1 MANDRTSTESAGSS
15 RIGGARNGAA
25 AGSPA
30 PGFTVV
36 ELLVVLA
43 IVVILATLLAPAYNG
58 ARTESIAVSCGSNL
72 HHIGVGFGA
81 FRAQRPVKDAGDTR
95 GSGPYPPSDFWP
107 GIPGTMIADWNLFV
121 CPAETKL
128 ATNSSVLE
136 FHSQEGWSVPFG
148 PSDCCQVHVGPGP
161 AWGGGSDYP
170 PTPVGATD
178 YGFEDIGGPGSSSH
192 GDADFNDAV
201 IRIYDGADEAFL
213 IAGSAG
219 YSNSIW
225 SNGKLLYQIP
235 SIFGR
240 VNPPVRFQLPE
251 GKTNYGY

>member
-1 MANDRTSTESAGSS
+1 
-15 RIGGARNGAA
+15 
-25 AGSPA
+25 
-30 PGFTVV
+30 
-36 ELLVVLA
+36 
-43 IVVILATLLAPAYNG
+43 
-58 ARTESIAVSCGSNL
+58 
-72 HHIGVGFGA
+72 
-81 FRAQRPVKDAGDTR
+81 QRPVKDAGDTR

-107 GIPGTMIADWNLFV
+107 GIPGTMVADWNLFI

-128 ATNSSVLE
+128 ATNNSVPE

-161 AWGGGSDYP
+161 AWGGGSDCP

-178 YGFEDIGGPGSSSH
+178 YGFEDVGGPNSTYK

-213 IAGSAG
+213 IAGSAA

-235 SIFGR
+235 SIWGR

-251 GKTNYGY
+251 GKTNYGYNAAVAGVGADAAIVALDYPFATIDTTSDDVPATIALHPELGLRHQNKVNVLKADGSVWRARISEVDPTTAEIKKLWGIK